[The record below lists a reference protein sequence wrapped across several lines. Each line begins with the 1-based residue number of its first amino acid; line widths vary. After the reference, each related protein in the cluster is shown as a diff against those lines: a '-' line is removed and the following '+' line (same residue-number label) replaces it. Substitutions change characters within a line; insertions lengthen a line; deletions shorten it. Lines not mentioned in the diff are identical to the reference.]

1 MNTAFVNFFS
11 MANPARFRRMARPL
25 FWLAVFF
32 AAGLFS
38 WGLYLALVASPA
50 DYLQQESVRIM
61 YIHVPA
67 AWICLMAYS
76 SLALAALSFLI
87 WRHTLAGLY
96 IRAAA
101 PVGAAFTAV
110 CLITGSIWGRPTWGT
125 WWVWDARLTSVLV
138 LLFLYA
144 GIIALSDAFDNREK
158 GLRAAAWL
166 SLVGVINL
174 PIIKFSVDWWNT
186 LHQPASISSF
196 SKMAEP
202 AIDGSMLTPLLVMA
216 GAYLCLFIALVIV
229 RTESSIMER
238 RIENNRYRGAFHGG

>member
-1 MNTAFVNFFS
+1 MNAAFVNIFS
-11 MANPARFRRMARPL
+11 MANPARFRRLARPVLWLTAIASAIL
-25 FWLAVFF
+25 FA
-32 AAGLFS
+32 
-38 WGLYLALVASPA
+38 WGLYLALFASPA
-50 DYLQQESVRIM
+50 DYLQQEAVRIM

-67 AWICLMAYS
+67 AWMSLLVYS

-96 IRAAA
+96 IRAVA

-110 CLITGSIWGRPTWGT
+110 CLITGSVWGRPTWGT

-144 GIIALSDAFDNREK
+144 GIIALADAYDSREK
-158 GLRAAAWL
+158 GLKAAAWL

-196 SKMAEP
+196 SKMADP
-202 AIDGSMLTPLLVMA
+202 AIDGSMLAPLLVMA
-216 GAYLCLFIALVIV
+216 GAYLCLFIALAILRV
-229 RTESSIMER
+229 ESEIMVR
-238 RIENNRYRGAFHGG
+238 RIENDKFRRSAHG

>member
-1 MNTAFVNFFS
+1 MNAAFVNFFT
-11 MANPARFRRMARPL
+11 MANPARFRRIARPVL
-25 FWLAVFF
+25 WLTAITGAV
-32 AAGLFS
+32 LFS

-50 DYLQQESVRIM
+50 DYLQQEAVRIM

-67 AWICLMAYS
+67 AWMALMAYS
-76 SLALAALSFLI
+76 SMALAALSFLI

-96 IRAAA
+96 IRAIA
-101 PVGAAFTAV
+101 PVGAAFTAT

-144 GIIALSDAFDNREK
+144 GIIALADAFDNREK
-158 GLRAAAWL
+158 GLKAAAWL
-166 SLVGVINL
+166 SLVGVVNL

-202 AIDGSMLTPLLVMA
+202 AIDGTMLTPLLVMG
-216 GAYLCLFIALVIV
+216 GAYLCLFIVLAVL
-229 RTESSIMER
+229 RTENEIMAR
-238 RIENNRYRGAFHGG
+238 RIENNRFRRAANG

>member
-1 MNTAFVNFFS
+1 MNATFVSIFS
-11 MANPARFRRMARPL
+11 MANPARFRRVARPL
-25 FWLAVFF
+25 MWLAAVSSAVLF
-32 AAGLFS
+32 A
-38 WGLYLALVASPA
+38 WGLYLALAASPA

-67 AWICLMAYS
+67 AWLSLLTYS

-96 IRAAA
+96 IRAVA
-101 PVGAAFTAV
+101 PVGAAFTAT

-144 GIIALSDAFDNREK
+144 GIIALADAFDNREK
-158 GLRAAAWL
+158 GLKAAAWL

-196 SKMAEP
+196 SKMADP
-202 AIDGSMLTPLLVMA
+202 AIDGSMMTPLLVMG
-216 GAYLCLFIALVIV
+216 GAYLCLFIVLAVL
-229 RTESSIMER
+229 RTESEIMAR
-238 RIENNRYRGAFHGG
+238 RIEGNRFRRSANG

>member
-1 MNTAFVNFFS
+1 MNAAFINFFT
-11 MANPARFRRMARPL
+11 MANPARFRRIARPVL
-25 FWLAVFF
+25 WLTAITG
-32 AAGLFS
+32 AALFS
-38 WGLYLALVASPA
+38 WGLYLALVVSPA
-50 DYLQQESVRIM
+50 DYLQQEAVRIM

-67 AWICLMAYS
+67 AWMALMAYS
-76 SLALAALSFLI
+76 SMALAALSFLI

-96 IRAAA
+96 IRAIA
-101 PVGAAFTAV
+101 PVGAAFTAT

-144 GIIALSDAFDNREK
+144 GIIALADAFDNREK
-158 GLRAAAWL
+158 GLKAAAWL
-166 SLVGVINL
+166 SLVGVVNL

-202 AIDGSMLTPLLVMA
+202 AIDGSMLTPLLAMG
-216 GAYLCLFIALVIV
+216 GAYLCLFIVLAVL
-229 RTESSIMER
+229 RTESEIMSR
-238 RIENNRYRGAFHGG
+238 RIENNRFRRTANG